1 MSHQVFLYAQFRGI
15 ERFVSGAATNGELA
29 DRSYW
34 LALISEIAPR
44 ECLTGLGL
52 SPLLVGYSGGG
63 EFLLVLPEPAVAAA
77 DTYLQSVRA
86 ELQSLTGSA
95 VDLIWASTEN
105 LGPWPIIWKRLGEGL
120 RRKKQ
125 TPLAVAGL
133 TAFSPRGN
141 NSNTKSVWTGV
152 TTSLAGNVFWNAGD
166 PLHLSADTGD
176 RSAPVLH
183 GPNALGVLAPPVDP
197 ASLARTAN
205 GKRAW
210 GLLRCDIDHALARLN
225 KAESDEAFRYLAVL
239 YKGLVVGELERVVA
253 MPEHQGRVAVIYSGG
268 DDFAVAGAWD
278 ALLGVATE
286 FHRVFRLFA
295 ADLPGGVD
303 IGEGTTLSAAI
314 TIAAQ
319 GESLPEV
326 WRANAETLES
336 VKSSGRNSIA
346 LFGRILDWPALKDA
360 EALKARMR
368 KLRESFRCP
377 PEVFNELE
385 DFYGVRG
392 AAGNLGSAR
401 SRRRERAIDKPWRFH
416 GRLRRLAGER
426 SGGEFDRQW
435 RIFMEA
441 LIGEASGQRQLRPAG
456 KVALD
461 WARLE
466 SGWRG

>member
-34 LALISEIAPR
+34 LALISEITPR
-44 ECLTGLGL
+44 ECLAGLGL

-63 EFLLVLPEPAVAAA
+63 EFLLVLPEPAVPAAEA
-77 DTYLQSVRA
+77 YLQAVRA
-86 ELQSLTGSA
+86 ELHA
-95 VDLIWASTEN
+95 MAEVDLIWAATEN
-105 LGPWPIIWKRLGEGL
+105 LGEWPVIWRRLSEGL

-125 TPLAVAGL
+125 TPLAASGAAAFAPRESKPGAQPVWSGA
-133 TAFSPRGN
+133 TAKI
-141 NSNTKSVWTGV
+141 T
-152 TTSLAGNVFWNAGD
+152 ANVFWNAGN
-166 PLHLSADTGD
+166 PLALHPEAGD

-183 GPNALGVLAPPVDP
+183 GPDALGVLAPPVDP
-197 ASLARTAN
+197 AALARTAN

-239 YKGLVVGELERVVA
+239 YKSLVVGELERVVA
-253 MPEHQGRVAVIYSGG
+253 MPAHQGRVAVVYSGG

-295 ADLPGGVD
+295 ADLPGGADV
-303 IGEGTTLSAAI
+303 GEGATLSAAI
-314 TIAAQ
+314 TIASA
-319 GESLPEV
+319 GESLPEI
-326 WRANAETLES
+326 WRANAESLES

-392 AAGNLGSAR
+392 AAGNLGSIR

-435 RIFMEA
+435 RNFMEA